1 MYRAT
6 GASFIKAQAEFT
18 STVMNNEGVRNAAA
32 QAAAAGVRNTF
43 SGQGQVL
50 IEFFFVK
57 TFTFLTHAKD
67 LRLKR
72 KKQKRKTKN
81 GKLKMIG

>member
-1 MYRAT
+1 LYRAT

-50 IEFFFVK
+50 IEMGSFFF
-57 TFTFLTHAKD
+57 
-67 LRLKR
+67 RLNIHDFNTCQRFMAEKQD
-72 KKQKRKTKN
+72 KKQKRKTVN
-81 GKLKMIG
+81 Q

>member
-50 IEFFFVK
+50 TEIFF
-57 TFTFLTHAKD
+57 
-67 LRLKR
+67 R
-72 KKQKRKTKN
+72 
-81 GKLKMIG
+81 